1 MKILVTGASGLV
13 GSHLIKKLGI
23 LGYEVERLHSSISST
38 VDFTSDWNFDQVS
51 SIPDC
56 IIHLAQSP
64 DFRLF
69 PEKAVDI
76 FHVNTLSTLK
86 LVDWAQKNFVSK
98 FIFASSGGIYGFGPE
113 LKSELEPIKFDA
125 DLGFYLTSK
134 YCSEL
139 ILDNYSSFLTIIQL
153 RLFFVYGRGQRKDML
168 IPRLIENV
176 RSGIPITIQNNGG
189 MQTNPTH
196 VSDVVNGIIS
206 SLKLKESNTI
216 NLAGP
221 ETISIQQMVNIIGD
235 KLNCKPTIQVD
246 DKKSTHLIPDLVKM
260 KELLGESKVK
270 FEEGILDCI

>member
-1 MKILVTGASGLV
+1 MKILLTGASGLV
-13 GSHLIKKLGI
+13 GSHLFKKLASF
-23 LGYEVERLHSSISST
+23 GYDVERLHSSESST
-38 VDFTSDWNFDQVS
+38 IDFTSDWNFDQVY

-69 PEKAVDI
+69 PEKAIDI
-76 FHVNTLSTLK
+76 FKVNTISTLK
-86 LVDWAQKNFVSK
+86 LIDWARKNFVSR

-113 LKSELEPIKFDA
+113 LKSEFEPVQFDP

-139 ILDNYSSFLTIIQL
+139 ILDNYRSFMTIIKL
-153 RLFFVYGRGQRKDML
+153 RLFFVYGRGQKKDML

-176 RSGIPITIQNNGG
+176 RSGNPITIQNNGG

-206 SLKLKESNTI
+206 SLNLSESNTI

-221 ETISIQQMVNIIGD
+221 ETLSIQQMVTIIGD
-235 KLNCKPTIQVD
+235 KLNCEPNIQID
-246 DKKSTHLIPDLVKM
+246 DKKSTRLIPDLVKM
-260 KELLGESKVK
+260 KEILGESKVK
-270 FEEGILDCI
+270 FEEGIIDCI